1 MKKKK
6 TTKKCNDCPPEE
18 CCHCKDD
25 IKPKKRTKKRK
36 TK

>member
-6 TTKKCNDCPPEE
+6 ATKKCTDCPPEE